1 MILFHGSNTDIAHI
15 DQSKCRP
22 NKDFG
27 KGFYLTTI
35 REQAVRM
42 AQRVARMYGGVP
54 ILNIYDFD
62 NSADKLD
69 ALNIRHF
76 DGPSVEWAQF
86 VITNRNATKLK
97 EPQEDSNIDGRF
109 DLVIGPIANDDLALL
124 FRQFSEG
131 TISVETLVSEMKF
144 KKLTDQYSFHSE
156 RALALLTKK
165 ESVHV

>member
-1 MILFHGSNTDIAHI
+1 MILFHGSNSDIA
-15 DQSKCRP
+15 QFELSKCRP

-42 AQRVARMYGGVP
+42 AQRVARMYGGSP
-54 ILNIYDFD
+54 T
-62 NSADKLD
+62 
-69 ALNIRHF
+69 
-76 DGPSVEWAQF
+76 VEWAKF

-97 EPQEDSNIDGRF
+97 DPQEDSNIDGRF

-156 RALALLTKK
+156 KAIALLKKK

>member
-1 MILFHGSNTDIAHI
+1 
-15 DQSKCRP
+15 
-22 NKDFG
+22 
-27 KGFYLTTI
+27 
-35 REQAVRM
+35 
-42 AQRVARMYGGVP
+42 MYGGTP

-62 NSADKLD
+62 NSTKKLD

-76 DGPSVEWAQF
+76 DHPSVEWAQF
-86 VITNRNATKLK
+86 VITNRNATKLEK
-97 EPQEDSNIDGRF
+97 TQEDSNIDGRF

>member
-1 MILFHGSNTDIAHI
+1 MILFHGSNTDIVHI
-15 DQSKCRP
+15 DLSKCRP

-27 KGFYLTTI
+27 QGFYLTTI

-42 AQRVARMYGGVP
+42 AQRVARMYGGTP
-54 ILNIYDFD
+54 ILDIYDFD
-62 NSADKLD
+62 NSENKLD

>member
-1 MILFHGSNTDIAHI
+1 MILFHGSNTDIAQI
-15 DQSKCRP
+15 ELSKCRP

-35 REQAVRM
+35 REQAEKM
-42 AQRVARMYGGVP
+42 AQRAARMYGGSP
-54 ILNIYDFD
+54 TLNIYDFD
-62 NSADKLD
+62 DSADKLD
-69 ALNIRHF
+69 TLNIRHF
-76 DGPSVEWAQF
+76 DCPSVEWAKF
-86 VITNRNATKLK
+86 VITNRNASKLK
-97 EPQEDSNIDGRF
+97 APQEDSNIDGRF

-156 RALALLTKK
+156 RALVLLKKK
-165 ESVHV
+165 ESAHV